1 MINELQIL
9 IEVLQSEHDYLEN
22 ELKACI
28 NEWDFEGAEAFK
40 KPLFYTREKLR
51 ILKNLDNPDYDKIL
65 DLRNKIERLKNYEA
79 KDEFTKF
86 AIQITKDKIPEY
98 ENELSN
104 LENKE
109 RQFYYNS
116 DELIICLERIINKEI
131 SEFELE
137 VNNEGVVFH
146 ISNWNSNLKIE
157 IRWTDKSSLDYKTGR
172 MGITELKGMGF
183 LVTEKNAVKKFE
195 NFEGDKI
202 LSIIELLSRV
212 AYEVFG
218 LYGNKEGKIKV
229 KK

>member
-65 DLRNKIERLKNYEA
+65 DLRNKIERLKNYETE
-79 KDEFTKF
+79 DEFKKIV
-86 AIQITKDKIPEY
+86 IQITKDKIPEY

-131 SEFELE
+131 SELEFEFE
-137 VNNEGVVFH
+137 NRN
-146 ISNWNSNLKIE
+146 
-157 IRWTDKSSLDYKTGR
+157 SLDR
-172 MGITELKGMGF
+172 
-183 LVTEKNAVKKFE
+183 
-195 NFEGDKI
+195 
-202 LSIIELLSRV
+202 
-212 AYEVFG
+212 
-218 LYGNKEGKIKV
+218 
-229 KK
+229 